1 MFYKLIADINRAQST
16 EDLLFLS
23 ASLAPARKRGVITID
38 EHARALIFIGE
49 KLKENY

>member
-1 MFYKLIADINRAQST
+1 MFEKLMADINQTQST
-16 EDLLFLS
+16 EGLLFLS
-23 ASLAPARKRGVITID
+23 ASLAPARKRGIITVD